1 MTLCDRRVGGAKQTL
16 VRSTAAMYLLQ
27 IAKYV
32 FPFITLPYLARVLGT
47 DGYAVRSYVLSI
59 MTFVT
64 MVAEFGFM
72 NYGIAKLVEGGLEPK
87 NTSEV
92 TSSIMV
98 GRLVLFI
105 PLTAVVSVMNMT
117 VPLMFENQ
125 AYVWLAFVAALLSSL
140 LPDFVFRAY
149 EEMGVITLRYV
160 VSKGV
165 AVLLTFLLV
174 RSPEDLLLVPALDVV
189 TSLIALAWSWVAA
202 TRKFKI
208 RIARV
213 SFVRV
218 RGDLI
223 QSSVYF
229 VSGLSTIV
237 FSSLTTF
244 LLGVLNG
251 STEEIAYWGVA
262 MTVMN
267 GLAALYSPL
276 SQSLYPY
283 YLKKAKGN
291 GKLSLRKLYLYCL
304 VPLLAGALVLAALHD
319 PVMWVLGG
327 EAYLPGS
334 YVILLLSPMVVVS
347 FYVQLSGWPSL
358 GAVGRV
364 AELTRTTTISMVFHL
379 FELLLLAIF
388 THYELAYV
396 AIARLLS
403 ELVLAILRVVEC
415 RRADII

>member
-1 MTLCDRRVGGAKQTL
+1 MCNRQTGGTRRTLA
-16 VRSTAAMYLLQ
+16 RSTAAMYLLQ
-27 IAKYV
+27 IAKYI

-72 NYGIAKLVEGGLEPK
+72 NYGIAKLVEDGLEPK

-92 TSSIMV
+92 TSSIMT
-98 GRLVLFI
+98 GRLLLFI

-125 AYVWLAFVAALLSSL
+125 AYVWLAFAAALLSSL

-160 VSKGV
+160 ISKGV

-174 RSPEDLLLVPALDVV
+174 RSPEDLLLVPTLDVV

-202 TRKFKI
+202 SRKFKI

-213 SFVRV
+213 PFMRV
-218 RGDLI
+218 RDDLI

-229 VSGLSTIV
+229 VSSLSTIV

-244 LLGVLNG
+244 LLGVFNG
-251 STEEIAYWGVA
+251 SAEEIAYWGVA

-291 GKLSLRKLYLYCL
+291 GRFSLRKLYLCCL
-304 VPLLAGALVLAALHD
+304 APLIAGTFVLAALHNS
-319 PVMWVLGG
+319 VMWVLGG

-334 YVILLLSPMVVVS
+334 YVILLLSPMVVAS

-364 AELTRTTTISMVFHL
+364 AELTHTTTVSMVFHL
-379 FELLLLAIF
+379 AELLLLAIV

-403 ELVLAILRVVEC
+403 ELVLAVLRIAEC

>member
-1 MTLCDRRVGGAKQTL
+1 MCNRQTGGTRRTLA
-16 VRSTAAMYLLQ
+16 RSTAAMYLLQ
-27 IAKYV
+27 IAKYI

-72 NYGIAKLVEGGLEPK
+72 NYGIAKLVEDGLEPK

-92 TSSIMV
+92 TSSIMT
-98 GRLVLFI
+98 GRLLLFI

-125 AYVWLAFVAALLSSL
+125 AYVWLAFAAALLSSL

-160 VSKGV
+160 ISKGV

-174 RSPEDLLLVPALDVV
+174 RSPEDLLLVPTLDVV
-189 TSLIALAWSWVAA
+189 TSLIALAWSWIAA
-202 TRKFKI
+202 SRKFKI

-213 SFVRV
+213 PFKRV
-218 RGDLI
+218 RDDLI

-229 VSGLSTIV
+229 VSSLSTIV

-244 LLGVLNG
+244 LLGVFNG
-251 STEEIAYWGVA
+251 SAEEIAYWGVA

-283 YLKKAKGN
+283 YLKKAKGS
-291 GKLSLRKLYLYCL
+291 GRFSLRKLYLFCL
-304 VPLLAGALVLAALHD
+304 APLIAGTFVLAALHN

-364 AELTRTTTISMVFHL
+364 AELTHTTTVSMVFHL
-379 FELLLLAIF
+379 AELLLLAIV

-403 ELVLAILRVVEC
+403 ELVLAVLRIAEC

>member
-1 MTLCDRRVGGAKQTL
+1 MTLCNKRTGDAKGTL

-27 IAKYV
+27 IAKYI

-72 NYGIAKLVEGGLEPK
+72 NYGIAKLVEGGLKPES
-87 NTSEV
+87 TSDI

-98 GRLVLFI
+98 GRLILFV
-105 PLTAVVSVMNMT
+105 PLTAVIFVMNMT
-117 VPLMFENQ
+117 VPLMSENQ
-125 AYVWLAFVAALLSSL
+125 AYVWLAFAAALLSSL

-149 EEMGVITLRYV
+149 EEMGVITFRYV

-174 RSPEDLLLVPALDVV
+174 HSPEDLLLVPTLDVV
-189 TSLIALAWSWVAA
+189 TSLIALTWSWVAA
-202 TRKFKI
+202 ARKFKI
-208 RIARV
+208 RIVRV
-213 SFVRV
+213 PFMRV
-218 RGDLI
+218 RGDLM

-244 LLGVLNG
+244 LLGVFNG

-267 GLAALYSPL
+267 GLASLYSPL

-304 VPLLAGALVLAALHD
+304 APLTAGALALAALHD
-319 PVMWVLGG
+319 LVMWVLGG
-327 EAYLPGS
+327 ETYLPGS

-358 GAVGRV
+358 GAVGKV
-364 AELTRTTTISMVFHL
+364 AELTRTTTISMLFHL
-379 FELLLLAIF
+379 AELFLLAAL
-388 THYELAYV
+388 THYELAFV

-403 ELVLAILRVVEC
+403 ELVLAVLRVFEC
-415 RRADII
+415 HRAGII